1 MTTPTFNKFKSTTIY
16 GNINNVDY
24 PDNSVLASAYFQRN
38 LTISGD
44 LTCSGIIYG
53 KKLYYNNVDISST
66 FVSNTSLTT
75 TLNSYVSN
83 SIISSYAP
91 LIQPQFNGNI
101 DINIISP
108 MLNPYTFSIA
118 NATGTINMT
127 TYSSGAYPVK
137 INASNLQLSKNNGT
151 NYYDVL
157 TTNTGALLSGATFT
171 GNVSGLTAI
180 TSDNTTKFATTAFV
194 KAQNYLTTASLSTYA
209 LLSGATFTGNVSG
222 LTAVSTDNTTKFATT
237 AFVKAQNYLTTA
249 SLSLVT
255 VNNTFTI
262 KQPLAT
268 SSAVLQFSTDDGNSR
283 ANIYSSVGDSVFSF
297 DIQSAYN
304 TNGFRWQIGNTG
316 VVLMSLDVNG
326 NLTNNSATL
335 KQLVFTSAGTTSTPY
350 LTTNS
355 GNNLVLSTATDNG
368 LQFSTPSGGSSITSN
383 GSTLK
388 INGNLQVSTLLDS
401 TTSSGTSGQVPTAN
415 GSGGWAWAANINTS
429 SNSVFGT
436 QQILN

>member
-194 KAQNYLTTASLSTYA
+194 KAQNYLTTASLS
-209 LLSGATFTGNVSG
+209 
-222 LTAVSTDNTTKFATT
+222 
-237 AFVKAQNYLTTA
+237 
-249 SLSLVT
+249 LVT

-304 TNGFRWQIGNTG
+304 TNGYRWQIGNTG

-326 NLTNNSATL
+326 NLTSNIATL

-368 LQFSTPSGGSSITSN
+368 LQFSTPSGGSSITAN

-388 INGNLQVSTLLDS
+388 INGNLSFY
-401 TTSSGTSGQVPTAN
+401 N
-415 GSGGWAWAANINTS
+415 Y
-429 SNSVFGT
+429 
-436 QQILN
+436 LNV

>member
-194 KAQNYLTTASLSTYA
+194 KAQNYLTTASLS
-209 LLSGATFTGNVSG
+209 
-222 LTAVSTDNTTKFATT
+222 
-237 AFVKAQNYLTTA
+237 
-249 SLSLVT
+249 LVT

-304 TNGFRWQIGNTG
+304 TNGYRWQIGNTG

>member
-157 TTNTGALLSGATFT
+157 TTNTG
-171 GNVSGLTAI
+171 LT
-180 TSDNTTKFATTAFV
+180 S
-194 KAQNYLTTASLSTYA
+194 ASLSTYA

-304 TNGFRWQIGNTG
+304 TNGYRWQIGNTG

-415 GSGGWAWAANINTS
+415 GSGGWTWAANINTS
-429 SNSVFGT
+429 SNSVFGI